1 MSIPFYGG
9 LNGQSFEIKETFN
22 THADIITDLGYGWNS
37 PIGVGEYILINY
49 GEPGT
54 EEYIANRNVDGTVNW
69 NGTIWQK
76 IYDEDASTE
85 TSKAKGYIERPS
97 TRNGLGYKLLFYSTG
112 PIPKIK
118 VTSKADYH
126 VTQEPELI
134 LVPPGEGSETD
145 LPDSYE
151 YLLHLAKN

>member
-54 EEYIANRNVDGTVNW
+54 EEYIANRNVDGTANW

-85 TSKAKGYIERPS
+85 TSKEKGYVERPS

-112 PIPKIK
+112 PAPKFK
-118 VTSKADYH
+118 VSSEADLH
-126 VTQEPELI
+126 VADEP
-134 LVPPGEGSETD
+134 
-145 LPDSYE
+145 
-151 YLLHLAKN
+151 YL